1 MVLIKYQFSA
11 SDSLEEILDDQEL
24 NLVILRGFDYWVLL
38 GFGFSEVGF

>member
-1 MVLIKYQFSA
+1 MIFFGGFFF
-11 SDSLEEILDDQEL
+11 LDDQEH